1 MWTDLSAGL
10 CAGFFLGIAF
20 MCTLFAIKEL
30 MDL

>member
-20 MCTLFAIKEL
+20 MCILLAIKDIIEL
-30 MDL
+30 